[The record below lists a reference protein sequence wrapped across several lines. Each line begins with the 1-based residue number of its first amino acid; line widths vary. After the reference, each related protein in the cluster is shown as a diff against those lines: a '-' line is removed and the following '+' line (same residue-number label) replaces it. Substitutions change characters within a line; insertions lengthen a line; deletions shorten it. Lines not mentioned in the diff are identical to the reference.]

1 MRIAVV
7 TTSYPAFDGDPSG
20 HFVQAEVAEL
30 ERMGHEVHVVHPAPG
45 GAFGWP
51 GAPSRLRERPLR
63 IFEAGAWLVRASAKV
78 RQLRPDRVVAH
89 WSVPSAFPIA
99 LAADTA
105 TASVASTGDAA
116 DAGAAGVRPELEI
129 VSHGADVRLLVGLPR
144 KIRRRVIRPLLRRA
158 TRWRFVS
165 QDLRATLERSLDEED
180 IAALERIAAIV
191 PQAIEMPDV
200 TEDARA
206 KREALAG
213 RRLYVC
219 AGRLVQ
225 SKRIDKVIDYVATSA
240 PYRDRHERVLVILGD
255 GPERA
260 NLERMARAWQLDVR
274 FLGKTTRSEALG
286 WIGAADEL
294 VHASRVEGLS
304 TVVRE
309 ATMLGVPVTILP

>member
-1 MRIAVV
+1 MRVAVV

-30 ERMGHEVHVVHPAPG
+30 QRMGHEVHVVHPTAG

-51 GAPSRLRERPLR
+51 GAPSRLRECPIRA
-63 IFEAGAWLVRASAKV
+63 FEAGAWLVSASIKV
-78 RQLRPDRVVAH
+78 RQLRPDRIVAH

-99 LAADTA
+99 LAADA
-105 TASVASTGDAA
+105 ASSAP
-116 DAGAAGVRPELEI
+116 RPELDI
-129 VSHGADVRLLVGLPR
+129 VSHGGDVRLLVRLPR
-144 KIRRRVIRPLLRRA
+144 EVRTRIIRPLLRRA

-165 QDLRATLERSLDEED
+165 QDLRLSLERSLDED
-180 IAALERIAAIV
+180 GVAALAKIAAIV
-191 PQAIEMPDV
+191 PQALEIPDV

-206 KREALAG
+206 KRQAVAG

-219 AGRLVQ
+219 AGRLVA
-225 SKRIDKVIDYVATSA
+225 SKRVDKVIDYVATSGSD
-240 PYRDRHERVLVILGD
+240 RDKRVLVILGD

-260 NLERMARAWQLDVR
+260 NLERMAKAWQIDVR
-274 FLGKTTRSEALG
+274 FLGKTTRREALS

-309 ATMLGVPVTILP
+309 ASMLGVPVTILP